1 MANPLFRFTK
11 IHHSL
16 LQARITWC
24 EIASFLQRY
33 QLRMPRLLGFLLL
46 TLLCFAARLLYAQQ
60 DNIPLNATFHAVD
73 IYEYLKEMRVK
84 KITSFFHDD
93 NLPLSRLEVIRLLRE
108 IAAKENELSDT
119 ERKLLRRFQITFD
132 ESFQNSE
139 TFSNLIQ
146 YDRPFDER
154 AAEIFSDKEKNF
166 FFYKRDSTSVF
177 TELLL
182 GGYNVLRLEP
192 RPNVSAFVYDAAFR
206 FRVTLFGQLGAMLS
220 FTQGMNPGSR
230 DLVLAARPDLRTN
243 FKLIEGNIQP
253 EEFPNYTLSEGYVRF
268 YTEPTADLNLAFQ
281 IGREPIRYG
290 FGYGNR
296 LLVSGSG
303 PVFDFFKINANYGIF
318 HYSMVHVSTVGNF
331 SFNRDERFTKFFA
344 MHKLKVSV
352 PNWFSA
358 TFGDVMVYSGR
369 GLELAYLNPIVFYKF
384 LEQDVLQDRDNS
396 LIFVDVQTHFFKNL
410 EFQGTFVMDE
420 ALSFQ
425 FFSPNEFVTDKYA
438 FQVGM
443 FWYEAFW
450 IQNFSAVVEY
460 TYIRPFFYSHVD
472 PRNAFTASGLPVGNP
487 IGPNADEL
495 YVRLS
500 YNVLENLRLNFEF
513 RSIRRG
519 ENIYDEQGRLVKN
532 VGGDIGLTHGP
543 DIPLRR
549 AAPFLDGERFND
561 FIFTASLRYE
571 PLKNYVFEL
580 RYSYQVE
587 QQVSLGLSRPFS
599 FGFLRFTAEY

>member
-1 MANPLFRFTK
+1 MRPSTFFRMRY
-11 IHHSL
+11 L
-16 LQARITWC
+16 LC
-24 EIASFLQRY
+24 
-33 QLRMPRLLGFLLL
+33 LLL
-46 TLLCFAARLLYAQQ
+46 WLFSLALPTLLWAQQ

-93 NLPLSRLEVIRLLRE
+93 NLPLSRLEVIQLLRE
-108 IAAKENELSDT
+108 IAAKENELSET
-119 ERKLLRRFQITFD
+119 ERRLLRRFQITFD
-132 ESFQNSE
+132 ESFQNTE

-146 YDRPFDER
+146 YDRPFSER

-166 FFYKRDSTSVF
+166 FYYKRDSTRIFV
-177 TELLL
+177 ELLL
-182 GGYNVLRLEP
+182 GGHNVLRLEP

-206 FRVTLFGQLGAMLS
+206 FRVTLFGQLGTMLS

-268 YTEPTADLNLAFQ
+268 YTEPTADLNISFQ

-296 LLVSGSG
+296 LMVSGNG
-303 PVFDFFKINANYGIF
+303 PVLDFLKINANYGIF
-318 HYSMVHVSTVGNF
+318 HYAMVHASTVGNF
-331 SFNRDERFTKFFA
+331 SFNRDERYTKFFA
-344 MHKLKVSV
+344 LHKLKVSV

-369 GLELAYLNPIVFYKF
+369 GLEVAYLNPIIFYKF

-396 LIFVDVQTHFFKNL
+396 LIFVDMQTHFFKNFEL
-410 EFQGTFVMDE
+410 QGTFVMDE
-420 ALSFQ
+420 ALSLQ
-425 FFSPNEFVTDKYA
+425 FFSPNELVTDKYA
-438 FQVGM
+438 FQIGA

-450 IQNFSAVVEY
+450 IQNLSFVAEY
-460 TYIRPFFYSHVD
+460 TYIRPFFYSHIN
-472 PRNAFTASGLPVGNP
+472 PRNAFTANGLIVGNP

-495 YVRLS
+495 YLRLS
-500 YNVLENLRLNFEF
+500 YNAMENLRLNLEF

-519 ENIYDEQGRLVKN
+519 ENVFDAEGRLVKN
-532 VGGDIGLTHGP
+532 VGGDVDLTNTP

-549 AAPFLDGERFND
+549 AAPFLDGTRFND
-561 FIFTASLRYE
+561 LIFTASLRYE
-571 PLKNYVFEL
+571 PLKNYVIEL
-580 RYSYQVE
+580 RYHYQVE
-587 QQVSLGLSRPFS
+587 QNVSQNLWRPFS
-599 FGFLRFTAEY
+599 FGFVRFTAEY